1 MCNSTKIQFS
11 EFNDDVF
18 LDKLSRLNYNIHI
31 HKPQGRKS
39 PMIIVSQRAV

>member
-1 MCNSTKIQFS
+1 MFRNQ
-11 EFNDDVF
+11 
-18 LDKLSRLNYNIHI
+18 NYNIHI